1 MKYMK
6 KIIIYTDGACSK
18 NPGPGGWGAVLLYNN
33 TEKRISGS
41 ENSTTNNQ
49 MELMAVLKSLQLLK
63 EPCDIEIFS
72 DSKYV
77 CDGITSW
84 LSNWKK
90 NNWIG
95 SNKQPIKNKNL
106 WQELDNIMQIHTIK
120 MSWVRGHSGDKY
132 NEIADKLATGAVF
145 RE

>member
-1 MKYMK
+1 MKR
-6 KIIIYTDGACSK
+6 IIIYTDGACSK

-41 ENSTTNNQ
+41 ENNTTNNQ

-77 CDGITSW
+77 CDGISSW

-106 WQELDNIMQIHTIK
+106 WQELDDIMQIHTIK

-132 NEIADKLATGAVF
+132 NEIADKLATSAVF
-145 RE
+145 RG

>member
-1 MKYMK
+1 MK

-18 NPGPGGWGAVLLYNN
+18 NPGSGGWGAVLLYNN
-33 TEKRISGS
+33 IEKHISGA
-41 ENSTTNNQ
+41 ENNTTNNQ

-77 CDGITSW
+77 CDGISSW

-120 MSWVRGHSGDKY
+120 MSWVRGHSGNKY
-132 NEIADKLATGAVF
+132 NEIADKLATSAVV